1 MTADPAKLAE
11 IEVLLVEDGL
21 TDEELIDKLR
31 EVGMPEVA
39 FRISTVDR
47 DEGLFDTLREVG
59 MPEVVHRISRAD
71 ERLIDRL
78 REMGMPQMARRIS
91 GLLRR

>member
-1 MTADPAKLAE
+1 M
-11 IEVLLVEDGL
+11 
-21 TDEELIDKLR
+21 
-31 EVGMPEVA
+31 
-39 FRISTVDR
+39 DR

-78 REMGMPQMARRIS
+78 REMGMPRMARRIS
-91 GLLRR
+91 GLLQR